1 MGLINARDSA
11 NDLSMK
17 LSPSISSHSSSLAGE
32 IVICHM
38 QFLAIAISGEDIATY
53 LCIVKFALQHI
64 VINFAVCHD
73 KVANQQCATHSSLP
87 CDDQSCN
94 LLEFYTMF
102 EILTCAVFCHYGI
115 PVETICTSLTLV
127 SSCVIGAHK
136 TYTSDIITTSWNG
149 WINVIVAETI

>member
-17 LSPSISSHSSSLAGE
+17 LSPCKSSQSNSLAGE
-32 IVICHM
+32 IAIWHM
-38 QFLAIAISGEDIATY
+38 QFLAVSCEDIATY
-53 LCIVKFALQHI
+53 LCIVKFALWHI
-64 VINFAVCHD
+64 VINFAMCHD

-87 CDDQSCN
+87 CDDQSSN
-94 LLEFYTMF
+94 QLEFYTMLV
-102 EILTCAVFCHYGI
+102 ILTCAVFCHYGI

-136 TYTSDIITTSWNG
+136 TYTCDIITTSWNG
-149 WINVIVAETI
+149 RINVIVAETI